1 MLYYTLKGSND
12 KEYTK
17 KDPKVLLLRGTSGRT
32 RTDTGVTPLDFE
44 SSASTNSATLA
55 YCSEC
60 ASISIRMRLPFFAAP
75 A

>member
-1 MLYYTLKGSND
+1 MLYYTLICSND

-17 KDPKVLLLRGTSGRT
+17 KDPKVFVFSGTSGRT

-55 YCSEC
+55 YCSG
-60 ASISIRMRLPFFAAP
+60 
-75 A
+75 